1 MENMNY
7 PLAKDCSKL
16 TNVIFKKTV
25 TKLPANTFEGAFAM
39 TSIDLSNVLEL
50 SDGGIGKKF
59 KNMTSVIFNPNITRI
74 PV

>member
-1 MENMNY
+1 
-7 PLAKDCSKL
+7 
-16 TNVIFKKTV
+16 
-25 TKLPANTFEGAFAM
+25 M